1 MKAKRI
7 WIIIIAVITA
17 TVISAYITPPHT
29 VYPRYGQPTMTPT
42 VQVRYVTPVPPQD
55 DERDEPDE
63 QPAGKPDQYDCDL
76 FGNCEPGET
85 PAPVATPDDFNPDCF
100 YFGVCDEGEVAPT
113 PVPATEPPGV

>member
-7 WIIIIAVITA
+7 WIIIIAVIVLLA
-17 TVISAYITPPHT
+17 SSAYITPPYR
-29 VYPRYGQPTMTPT
+29 VYPRQTAEPRRHVSM
-42 VQVRYVTPVPPQD
+42 RYVTPVP

-63 QPAGKPDQYDCDL
+63 KPAGKPDQYDCDL